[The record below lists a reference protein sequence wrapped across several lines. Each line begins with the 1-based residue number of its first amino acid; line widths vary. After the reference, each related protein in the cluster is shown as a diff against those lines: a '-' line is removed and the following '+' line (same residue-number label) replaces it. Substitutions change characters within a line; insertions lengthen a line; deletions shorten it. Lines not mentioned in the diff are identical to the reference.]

1 LEEELN
7 VWDSC
12 TGLGMRVLA
21 RGHQQYFKASL
32 RAELSLEIMK
42 LK

>member
-1 LEEELN
+1 MEEELN

-12 TGLGMRVLA
+12 TGLRMREFA
-21 RGHQQYFKASL
+21 RGNQQYFKASL
-32 RAELSLEIMK
+32 RSGMSLEFMK